1 MNKDNKSFDTALIRD
16 LAVLLDETNLTEI
29 ELEQGETRIRVA
41 REISFTAP
49 VSVAAPAA
57 APAPVAPVAAA
68 APAATA
74 APAPAADA
82 SSHPGTITS
91 PMVGTAY
98 LAAEPGAAPFIQVGD
113 KVAEGQSILI
123 IEAMKTMNHIPA
135 TKAGTVKQ
143 ILVEDAQ
150 PVEFGE
156 PLIIVE

>member
-1 MNKDNKSFDTALIRD
+1 MMRNDNKKFDTALIRD
-16 LAVLLDETNLTEI
+16 LAVLLDETNLSEI
-29 ELEQGETRIRVA
+29 ELEQGDTRIRVA
-41 REISFTAP
+41 RQMSISAP
-49 VSVAAPAA
+49 VNVAAPMAAPMAPAA
-57 APAPVAPVAAA
+57 APSQAAA
-68 APAATA
+68 APAAEPASA
-74 APAPAADA
+74 A
-82 SSHPGTITS
+82 GTTVTS

-98 LAAEPGAAPFIQVGD
+98 LAAEPGAPAFIQVGD
-113 KVAEGQSILI
+113 KVVEGQTILI

>member
-16 LAVLLDETNLTEI
+16 LAVLLDETNLSEI
-29 ELEQGETRIRVA
+29 ELEKGDTRIRVA
-41 REISFTAP
+41 RQISISAP

-57 APAPVAPVAAA
+57 PAPAA

-74 APAPAADA
+74 APAAAPADA
-82 SSHPGTITS
+82 APAQGTVAS

-98 LAAEPGAAPFIQVGD
+98 MAAEPGAAPFVQVGD
-113 KVAEGQSILI
+113 KVAEGQTILI
-123 IEAMKTMNHIPA
+123 IEAMKTMNHIPS